1 MEGATELSGRPWR
14 VSKNNPPSISKSSP
28 SAHGALRRTPTLLR
42 ARSAPLRCA
51 LLRSRRPALPADRR
65 SPAILLRCACAVVRV
80 LRLGAGASRRRPAR
94 RRPELRVPLLLRQ
107 RKGKGA
113 ARDDGRGHA
122 TRKETARE
130 ADAESFTL
138 GKIA

>member
-28 SAHGALRRTPTLLR
+28 SAHGALRRTAYSATSSLR
-42 ARSAPLRCA
+42 CAALRTAPQSQARSA
-51 LLRSRRPALPADRR
+51 RR

-113 ARDDGRGHA
+113 ARGDGRGHA